1 MPPVTPSRILAMRG
15 LVAGQLPV
23 LVPELAVRDLFER
36 DGEVVLRGR
45 LDHRRRELVERPLA
59 QVVVIGV
66 DLARALGGDDHTGV
80 VGVDL
85 LHELVDAR
93 ADHYWCRLARTI
105 ASSRPTASS
114 RRSLTTTWANS

>member
-1 MPPVTPSRILAMRG
+1 MPPVTPSRTLAILAY
-15 LVAGQLPV
+15 LLPV

-45 LDHRRRELVERPLA
+45 LDHRGRELVERPLA
-59 QVVVIGV
+59 EVVVIGV
-66 DLARALGGDDHTGV
+66 DLTRALGGDDHTRV

-93 ADHYWCRLARTI
+93 ADHVPTRLVRTM
-105 ASSRPTASS
+105 
-114 RRSLTTTWANS
+114 